1 MFNGQTIK
9 FLYFKEKKLSISN
22 PELKK
27 LYGLAAGRCS
37 ICKVNVF
44 DNNVH
49 IGEMAHIIAKKVK
62 GARGKVNLSGDRNGY
77 DNLILLCA
85 NHHTE
90 VDQNPDFYVVEKL
103 HRIKAEHEASVASLF
118 EAPMDRVNDINF
130 LNIFMKYV
138 PFTRLRYY
146 VEHLPISVKLELC
159 TVGDMFEAHLKDNPH
174 LYPLNDQSLQ
184 SYFSS
189 FINSYYELWSVIAG
203 YTSVDGRLQA
213 NFSQA
218 DERYSLYMEKR
229 YLPYETTVV
238 LSKKL
243 NVLNA
248 RFISAY
254 LDLIE
259 YIRDNYKEVD
269 MNAYRD

>member
-1 MFNGQTIK
+1 M
-9 FLYFKEKKLSISN
+9 SISN

-27 LYGLAAGRCS
+27 LYGLAAGRCG
-37 ICKVNVF
+37 ICKINVF
-44 DNNVH
+44 DNDVH
-49 IGEMAHIIAKKVK
+49 IGEMAHIIAKKAK
-62 GARGKVNLSGDRNGY
+62 GARGGTNLSGDRNGY

-90 VDQNPDFYVVEKL
+90 VDQNPDFYTVEKL
-103 HRIKAEHEASVASLF
+103 HRIKAEHETSVNSLF
-118 EAPMDRVNDINF
+118 EAPMDRVNDINY
-130 LNIFMKYV
+130 LDLFMKYV

-159 TVGDMFEAHLKDNPH
+159 IVGDMFEAHLKDNPH
-174 LYPLNDQSLQ
+174 LYPLNDQNLQ

-189 FINSYYELWSVIAG
+189 FIDSYYELWSVIAG
-203 YTSVDGRLQA
+203 YTSVDGLQQA

-218 DERYSLYMEKR
+218 DERCNLHMEKR
-229 YLPYETTVV
+229 YIPYEASVA

-243 NVLNA
+243 EVLNS
-248 RFISAY
+248 RFISAHSG
-254 LDLIE
+254 LIE
-259 YIRDNYKEVD
+259 YIRGNYKEVD